1 MIGNQ
6 ITISF
11 SNRID
16 DAVVSAEGTAV
27 VAMGIQFVMT
37 SFGDEVNGFSW
48 FCSHSTSCNS

>member
-1 MIGNQ
+1 MVL
-6 ITISF
+6 ISF
-11 SNRID
+11 ANRID